1 MDNITALRTS
11 SVDALLPFPRPQQ
24 AHSEG
29 DPSSKPCSPPDSPAH
44 LTIPFHRSAKTGKG
58 RCFGVSEAEPSP
70 SASSDVEEDTGAQY
84 RQLRGKC
91 ASSCILLLPGTSVTS
106 SQPLGPLP
114 YTAARM
120 QACLQ
125 LLEHAASANAELS
138 KPAEPATDNTS
149 SPQPQSDSACR
160 SDSQPVGASAALE
173 TAIVP
178 AQHKGGVLCCDAS
191 SKEEEERTAS
201 PWAEVPDDILRSVC
215 GHMPPSYVRV
225 VRLVC
230 RGWAAAAGRLMQRLK
245 PEALEGPRL
254 AQRFPHLCA
263 LDLSHCLH
271 TVTFHTQT
279 ALQLRSNVTDELV
292 GQLAPL
298 TNLREL
304 SLRGCTG
311 LTGAP
316 DSGFARIAAF
326 ARLEC
331 LDISNCKL
339 LQDDALKVVGQL
351 PGLRQLRAVGCTA
364 LTDAALHKLAAL
376 QDLVQLDL
384 GCNALITD
392 AGIAALANMQG
403 LEQVNLVSLAQVTNA
418 GVAALDALPNLKRI
432 TVSRCARICE
442 SGMQEHFAGKHL
454 RVSMCGTPLRRSMC
468 AWMSSVLADLD
479 NLLFER

>member
-1 MDNITALRTS
+1 MLQDNITALRTS

-24 AHSEG
+24 AHSDG

-58 RCFGVSEAEPSP
+58 RCFRVSEAEP

-84 RQLRGKC
+84 RQLRGNC

-178 AQHKGGVLCCDAS
+178 AQQMGGVLCCDAS
-191 SKEEEERTAS
+191 SKEEEEGTAS

-271 TVTFHTQT
+271 TVTFHTQCAPCPPPLIILCSMLLVLGCKICLQTSSSLCLDGVYHSCSPALKAMNYWVLRALFMPEICILGFSTLMRYTKSAEVLDEVYRKSLVPTSCCVREHRT

-316 DSGFARIAAF
+316 DSGFARISAF

-339 LQDDALKVVGQL
+339 LQVRFL
-351 PGLRQLRAVGCTA
+351 
-364 LTDAALHKLAAL
+364 LHH
-376 QDLVQLDL
+376 
-384 GCNALITD
+384 CHI
-392 AGIAALANMQG
+392 
-403 LEQVNLVSLAQVTNA
+403 
-418 GVAALDALPNLKRI
+418 P
-432 TVSRCARICE
+432 
-442 SGMQEHFAGKHL
+442 
-454 RVSMCGTPLRRSMC
+454 
-468 AWMSSVLADLD
+468 
-479 NLLFER
+479 